1 MNFLCSSKEIDS
13 PFNLTKH
20 KSHNNWFI
28 YLDHAWTKN
37 ENYFFKGISSSWC
50 KIYFEPTIRIET
62 NKLRD
67 FPIFYNT
74 DSVTNFIKLD
84 KQVPVDGIVEIDSAI
99 RISYQQNFYPKITN
113 ERQSFKECH
122 DLLYDAVIEN
132 IGTFASNNKKPL
144 YVPEHGGIDTLT
156 VRSVLDFLNVDYETF
171 DILKQKPALSTLGDS
186 LQKDHWGFK
195 QIPQVKDSVI
205 ATGFYGDEW
214 ILRNP
219 YYVHAIL
226 SLRNV
231 NIVDEFDHLG
241 DCYMQ
246 RWWLDHYR
254 DKCSAKLNT
263 TIETLISQI
272 CNDFQIW
279 HLDDT
284 FFLSPLK
291 HISLLTLLS
300 ADTDTIIGQVTN
312 ATLSKSII
320 EKCNPNLLEKIDL
333 VKNITDPE
341 YFQNEYYS

>member
-1 MNFLCSSKEIDS
+1 MNFLCSSKEIES
-13 PFNLTKH
+13 PFNLSKH

-28 YLDHAWTKN
+28 YLDKGWTQN
-37 ENYFFKGISSSWC
+37 ENYFFKGISASWC

-67 FPIFYNT
+67 FPIFYDNHT
-74 DSVTNFIKLD
+74 VTNFTKLD
-84 KQVPVDGIVEIDSAI
+84 QQVPVDGIVEINDEVM
-99 RISYQQNFYPKITN
+99 ISYQQNFYPKITN
-113 ERQSFKECH
+113 ERQTFKECH

-156 VRSVLDFLNVDYETF
+156 VRSVLDFLNVDYQTF
-171 DILKQKPALSTLGDS
+171 DINKQKPVLSQIGDQ
-186 LQKDHWGFK
+186 LRKDHWGFK
-195 QIPQVKDSVI
+195 QIPQSNNSVI

-219 YYVHAIL
+219 YYVHAVL
-226 SLRNV
+226 SLRDID
-231 NIVDEFDHLG
+231 IVEQFDKIG
-241 DCYMQ
+241 DCYMK
-246 RWWLDHYR
+246 RWWMDHYR
-254 DKCSAKLNT
+254 DKCLTEVT
-263 TIETLISQI
+263 TSIETLISQI

-284 FFLSPLK
+284 MFLSPLK

-312 ATLSKSII
+312 AELSKSII
-320 EKCNPNLLEKIDL
+320 EKCNPNLLEQIDL
-333 VKNITDPE
+333 VKNYTDPE
-341 YFQNEYYS
+341 YFENNVYS